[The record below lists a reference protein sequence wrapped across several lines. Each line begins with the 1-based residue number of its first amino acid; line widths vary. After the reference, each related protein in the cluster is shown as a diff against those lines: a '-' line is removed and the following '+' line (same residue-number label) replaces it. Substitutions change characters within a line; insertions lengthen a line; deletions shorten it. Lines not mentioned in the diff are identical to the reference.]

1 MIALYIDSKTAVLTK
16 GTRFRLTRENP
27 LFTNAG
33 DFTLE
38 VLLPLANCP
47 ENQIIFGA
55 LHRPEVGKSKWVGRR
70 LPFRLVAHPMEVT
83 GFLVVLGVTD
93 DDVKVQL
100 LGGRSAINASM
111 KTTEGKDIYIDEL
124 PLGRAYEE
132 IFAKR
137 RPGKEQTMRAT
148 MEVMYSSAN
157 DAALR
162 YGSIEQTD
170 TCCFPIVS
178 TKDNAVANATAMV
191 GYRTRVGTLNVQPY
205 WPLERSTT
213 AFPPSETTRLRADN
227 VFAPQPYLVVI
238 IERVIRALGLRI
250 DAEDNEIRQT
260 WMKNIIIANVR
271 GTLELRHILPH
282 WTVREFFE
290 QVQNFFGVVVELDGE
305 RVRIVRKKNRYQ
317 TGSGQKVVEL
327 KEVIDA
333 YSAELEQGDRPENPF
348 TGNVGYKFTE
358 INPLLQIP
366 EDVYQHS
373 EVLPSLPSVKE
384 MMTYDRLHSNKI
396 YQSGWV
402 RQAWI
407 HLDDGKDELQPVD
420 TMGHLMRNTDRK
432 LDIELKIVPVQTAA
446 DSPTLTSLGAYVVQI
461 FKESMGRVEG
471 FVEEFQARVPL
482 MAAADSRTVPDIE
495 PYSVGAALRNQKQIT
510 QLEKRDVME
519 VAINMTGQYITPF
532 AATGIEIPTKYP
544 FAIGNPFTA
553 VGNGEVVQVAPVCAL
568 ILYYPGSGLW
578 LTPYPRVFLEGL
590 NPIEQ
595 TEAMTSY
602 WLPPDNIQAT
612 AFSSPLAAE
621 TSSKWIIDFAD
632 NGEFNPADVYLI
644 RGRKFLC
651 EKIEISLNDSGI
663 EPIKRGYFYEVE

>member
-1 MIALYIDSKTAVLTK
+1 MISLYIDGKTAVLTK

-47 ENQIIFGA
+47 QNQLIFGA
-55 LHRPEVGKSKWVGRR
+55 LHRPEMGKSAWVGRR
-70 LPFRLVAHPMEVT
+70 LSFRLVAHPMEVA
-83 GFLVVLGVTD
+83 GVLVVLGVTD

-100 LGGRSAINASM
+100 LGGRSAINAVM

-137 RPGKEQTMRAT
+137 EPGKEQTMRAT
-148 MEVMYSSAN
+148 MEMIYSSST

-162 YGSIEQTD
+162 YGSVDRTD
-170 TCCFPIVS
+170 TCCFPILS
-178 TKDNAVANATAMV
+178 RKDDAVANATAMV
-191 GYRTRVGTLNVQPY
+191 GFRTRVGTLNVQPY
-205 WPLERSTT
+205 WPLEHSTT
-213 AFPPSETTRLRADN
+213 ALPPSQTARLRGNN

-238 IERVIRALGLRI
+238 IERVIRALGLHI
-250 DAEDNEIRQT
+250 DADDNEIRQT

-282 WTVREFFE
+282 WTVKDFFE
-290 QVQNFFGVVVELDGE
+290 QVQHFFGVVLELEGN

-317 TGSGQKVVEL
+317 NGIGQKVVEL
-327 KEVIDA
+327 TEVLDA
-333 YSAELEQGDRPENPF
+333 YSTELEQGERPENPF
-348 TGNVGYKFTE
+348 SGNVGYKFSE
-358 INPLLQIP
+358 IDPLLQIP
-366 EDVYQHS
+366 EEVYQQA
-373 EVLPSLPSVKE
+373 ELLPDLPSVEE
-384 MMTYDRLHSNKI
+384 MMTYDRRHSNKI
-396 YQSGWV
+396 YQSAGV
-402 RQAWI
+402 RRAWI
-407 HLDDGKDELQPVD
+407 HLDDGHDMLQPVD
-420 TMGHLMRNTDRK
+420 TMGHLIRNTDRK
-432 LDIELKIVPVQTAA
+432 LDIELKIVPVQTTA
-446 DSPTLTSLGAYVVQI
+446 DSPTLPTYGAYVVQI
-461 FKESMGRVEG
+461 FKESMGRVEKL
-471 FVEEFQARVPL
+471 VEELQVRMPL
-482 MAAADSRTVPDIE
+482 MAAEDSRTVPDIE

-510 QLEKRDVME
+510 QLEKRDMME

-532 AATGIEIPTKYP
+532 NVEGIGLPFKMP
-544 FAIGNPFTA
+544 FAVGNPYAA

-568 ILYYPGSGLW
+568 ILYYPGTGLW
-578 LTPYPRVFLEGL
+578 LSPSPKVFFEGM

-602 WLPPDNIQAT
+602 WLPPENIQNT
-612 AFSSPLAAE
+612 AFSSPIDAE

-632 NGEFNPADVYLI
+632 NKGYNPADVFLI

-651 EKIEISLNDSGI
+651 EKIEISINDLGI
-663 EPIKRGYFYEVE
+663 EPIKRGYFYEVK